1 MKIVN
6 RIRVRLAVWFSAVVL
21 VLYAA
26 GAFASLLVFRSGLT
40 GSVDISLQELI
51 SEIRPSVRIVDN
63 RPSLAAW
70 ARLSDDRDVPILT
83 TVQIYDR
90 ESRIL
95 EQLGPKGVVSL
106 KNGNLSGSVD
116 DTPVHFRSMFVP
128 VSFQNKVVGYLQI
141 QVSTRVQDD
150 AVRQFAMAVLVIAPL
165 LVLGVGVAAY
175 FFSGTA
181 VSPIEKSN
189 QLLRR
194 FVADA
199 GHELNTPVATIEGC
213 LQTLGEPSKIGDM
226 SEELFEMLERASDRL
241 RHLAKDLVVLARV
254 EDLESE
260 LSRTEINLRDMTEY
274 VIAELSS
281 AAARRSIEIHL
292 GDFPDVSL
300 VAHEESIHEILNN
313 LIDNAIKYSENG
325 GIIDIS
331 AQQGEQYISISI
343 SDAGEGIDEDEIEHI
358 FDRFYRVDK
367 SRSRNIGGSGLGLS
381 IVKAAV
387 ARHKGYIGVESEAG
401 KGSTFTVTLPI

>member
-1 MKIVN
+1 M
-6 RIRVRLAVWFSAVVL
+6 L

>member
-1 MKIVN
+1 M
-6 RIRVRLAVWFSAVVL
+6 L

-401 KGSTFTVTLPI
+401 KGSTFTVPLPI